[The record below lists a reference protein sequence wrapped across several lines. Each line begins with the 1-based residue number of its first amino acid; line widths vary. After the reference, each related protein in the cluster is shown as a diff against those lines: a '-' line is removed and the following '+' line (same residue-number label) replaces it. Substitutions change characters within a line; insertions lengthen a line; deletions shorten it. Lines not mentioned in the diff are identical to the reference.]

1 LELKKQSRRIKN
13 MTKKLKLKKRPL
25 RRRPKNEFGMKEA
38 VGLGVGLV
46 VLGAGL
52 NALKGS
58 H

>member
-1 LELKKQSRRIKN
+1 